1 MPQCAKDQGSR
12 SPIADYRRPEL
23 GKNGGILTDVDTSDY
38 QTATT
43 RAAIATVVA
52 AIATIAAALV
62 ALATLAAAP
71 AAIASIAAAATT
83 IAAVALR

>member
-1 MPQCAKDQGSR
+1 MPQCAEDQGSR

-52 AIATIAAALV
+52 AIATIAAIATV
-62 ALATLAAAP
+62 AT
-71 AAIASIAAAATT
+71 AATRVSVRQLVGR
-83 IAAVALR
+83 ADFGAWRRFSR